1 MQSDTT
7 TQFAEIVGTSNLL
20 TGDAIPEDY
29 WHDEELAKPPQK
41 PAYVAKPATAEEVSQ
56 LLTAASEHGVPVT
69 ARGSGSGLSG
79 AARPRADGLLIS
91 FERMNAVLE
100 VDTTNQVAVVQ
111 PGVTL
116 TELDAA
122 TVDVGLRYMVQPG
135 ELSSSVGGNVGTN
148 AGGMRAVKYG
158 IARHNVLGLQ
168 AVLATGEI
176 IRTGGKIAKVSTG
189 YDLTQL
195 IVGSEGTLALAT
207 EVTVKLYPR
216 VAHSATVLAPFA
228 DFDQVMTAVP
238 KVLASGLAPY
248 ILEYIDNMTMAALV
262 HTQNLELG
270 IPDKIRDS
278 CEAYLVVGLENRTA
292 DRLSEDVEAAGEL
305 LAELGAVDAYVL
317 EGGSARKLI
326 EAREKAFWT
335 MKAVGADD
343 LIDTVVPRSAMPK
356 FIATARGLALAAGG
370 VAVGCG
376 HAGDGNVHLAIFCK
390 DPEKKKTL
398 LTDIFALAM
407 ELGGAISGEH
417 GVGRAKTPYFLK
429 LEDPAKID
437 LMRRIKQSFDPAG
450 ILNPDVLFTAE
461 EA

>member
-1 MQSDTT
+1 MSVSER
-7 TQFAEIVGTSNLL
+7 FADIVGEHNLL

-29 WHDEELAKPPQK
+29 WHDEVLTTAPQR

-56 LLTAASEHGVPVT
+56 LLQAASEAKIPVT

-79 AARPRADGLLIS
+79 AAIPCADGLLIS
-91 FERMNAVLE
+91 FERMNAILE
-100 VDTTNQVAVVQ
+100 IDTTNQVAVVQ

-122 TVDVGLRYMVQPG
+122 TVDAGLNYMVQPG

-168 AVLATGEI
+168 AVLPTGEI

-207 EVTVKLYPR
+207 EVIVKLHPR
-216 VAHSATVLAPFA
+216 LDHAATVLAPFA
-228 DFDQVMTAVP
+228 DFDQVMEAVP
-238 KVLASGLAPY
+238 RVLASGLGPY

-270 IPDKIRDS
+270 VPDDVRDS
-278 CEAYLVVGLENRTA
+278 CQAYLVVALENRTA
-292 DRLSEDVEAAGEL
+292 ERLDEDVERAGEL
-305 LAELGAVDAYVL
+305 VVELGAVDAYVL
-317 EGGSARKLI
+317 EGLSARKLI

-335 MKAVGADD
+335 AKAIGADD
-343 LIDTVVPRSAMPK
+343 IIDTVVPRSAMPK
-356 FIATARGLALAAGG
+356 FLAGARSLAASAGG
-370 VAVGCG
+370 AAAGCG
-376 HAGDGNVHLAIFCK
+376 HAGDGNVHLAIICK
-390 DPEKKKTL
+390 DPAKKKQL
-398 LTDIFALAM
+398 MTDIFALAM

-417 GVGRAKTPYFLK
+417 GLGRAKTPYFLQ
-429 LEDPAKID
+429 LEDPVKVD

-450 ILNPDVLFTAE
+450 ILNPDVLFGEGAHG
-461 EA
+461 